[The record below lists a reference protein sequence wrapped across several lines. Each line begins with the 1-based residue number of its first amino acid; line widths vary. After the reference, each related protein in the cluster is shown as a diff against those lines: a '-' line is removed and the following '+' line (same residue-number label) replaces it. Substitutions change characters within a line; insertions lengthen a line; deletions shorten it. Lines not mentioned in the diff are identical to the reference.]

1 MSRPSRKNIT
11 TSPQALPPALASWAE
26 AIGDA
31 IGRGMA
37 RALHNSGL
45 DSLGGSNSTVLGTS
59 SMRRRGRPPK
69 LVTAGPVPPERRC
82 TVSGCDRESRSKG
95 LCSAHYQAERR
106 RQLAAGKPS

>member
-1 MSRPSRKNIT
+1 MSRPSRKNVT

-45 DSLGGSNSTVLGTS
+45 DSLGGSSGTAIS
-59 SMRRRGRPPK
+59 AIRRRGRPPK
-69 LVTAGPVPPERRC
+69 LVTAGPVPLERRC
-82 TVSGCDRESRSKG
+82 TVPGCDRESRSKG

>member
-1 MSRPSRKNIT
+1 MSRPSRKNVT

-45 DSLGGSNSTVLGTS
+45 DSLAGSSVSLGAS

-69 LVTAGPVPPERRC
+69 LVTAGPVPAERRC